1 MTIVLGAPGVDG
13 LGGVAGVL
21 REWQYEGAPV
31 QLHPGDLGWFWRFGA
46 EATAAAVRTWSRAGR
61 ILAVGLL
68 DGPGLVRLAIAPDA
82 RQDEELARRLA
93 DDMTGRAVLP
103 EGKAQADAS
112 MSPPGQDLPS
122 YRDYTDVTPWPPLP
136 SVTLYQ
142 YVLL

>member
-1 MTIVLGAPGVDG
+1 MTIVPGAPGVDG

-68 DGPGLVRLAIAPDA
+68 DGVG
-82 RQDEELARRLA
+82 
-93 DDMTGRAVLP
+93 
-103 EGKAQADAS
+103 
-112 MSPPGQDLPS
+112 
-122 YRDYTDVTPWPPLP
+122 
-136 SVTLYQ
+136 
-142 YVLL
+142 